1 MFVLCSNLVRT
12 VSSHFRLQLF
22 KHSSFLL
29 TICLCVFLFKA
40 MDAAEPDELVLENW
54 KSLGTASGLSVLHDH
69 EVLFPTVQVGTYH
82 SKWITVKNPSQQPV
96 VMQLILNSGVIVDE
110 CRSPDGPSQPSLS
123 SGLVLSENKAPI
135 MFGFSIGESAQ
146 TEAYVHPYG
155 TASFGPILFHPSN
168 RCGWRSS
175 ALIRNNLSGVEWLSL
190 RGFGGSFSLVLFEG
204 SKPVQSL
211 EFKLNL
217 PSPLNISPPDVF
229 YNMEEATYTC
239 SQPLSKEVYAMNTG
253 DLPLELRRIKVS
265 GTECGLDGFLVHTC
279 KGFALEP
286 GESTPLLISYK
297 ADFSAAN
304 VQRELELALGTG
316 ILVIPMKANL
326 PSHML
331 NFCKKSM
338 FWSRVKKFSFVFLSS
353 FGVFVVLFYIL
364 PPFLALGS
372 QEYTSKSGES
382 SIATVRHVGK
392 SSRVHR
398 NQKNGGKF
406 SLSSKMNGFFRSKE
420 DKTLLLDSVN
430 SYPDGEGVTLEQGH
444 VKPTVGNHRQTNNLP
459 QVQTQPE
466 SNTVEHSDVRD
477 ASKDG
482 KLTVKVGNEKGRR
495 RRKRK
500 GSGTGLTGIF
510 DVSSSQSG
518 NSTPSSPLSPVTS
531 LTPKRSWPMTSGL
544 DQAFEARS
552 QFAEVAEQKCQ
563 KISDTKA
570 STKGNIAEPEVSMKF
585 SNESRVFLV
594 QEKPSAPRKSA
605 GKLVLSPS
613 ATFPCTNRP
622 GPTFMASTSSIPPH
636 ARAPGSKVYNQKAVQ
651 TEEKIGH
658 EDYLKYDIWGDH
670 LSGLQLMGKPK
681 GGSYMT
687 SGVSESHSDSF
698 FVSGPQTLV
707 SKSQPGS
714 VSSYQVG

>member
-1 MFVLCSNLVRT
+1 M
-12 VSSHFRLQLF
+12 
-22 KHSSFLL
+22 
-29 TICLCVFLFKA
+29 
-40 MDAAEPDELVLENW
+40 
-54 KSLGTASGLSVLHDH
+54 
-69 EVLFPTVQVGTYH
+69 
-82 SKWITVKNPSQQPV
+82 
-96 VMQLILNSGVIVDE
+96 
-110 CRSPDGPSQPSLS
+110 
-123 SGLVLSENKAPI
+123 
-135 MFGFSIGESAQ
+135 
-146 TEAYVHPYG
+146 
-155 TASFGPILFHPSN
+155 
-168 RCGWRSS
+168 
-175 ALIRNNLSGVEWLSL
+175 
-190 RGFGGSFSLVLFEG
+190 
-204 SKPVQSL
+204 
-211 EFKLNL
+211 
-217 PSPLNISPPDVF
+217 
-229 YNMEEATYTC
+229 
-239 SQPLSKEVYAMNTG
+239 
-253 DLPLELRRIKVS
+253 
-265 GTECGLDGFLVHTC
+265 
-279 KGFALEP
+279 
-286 GESTPLLISYK
+286 
-297 ADFSAAN
+297 
-304 VQRELELALGTG
+304 
-316 ILVIPMKANL
+316 
-326 PSHML
+326 
-331 NFCKKSM
+331 
-338 FWSRVKKFSFVFLSS
+338 
-353 FGVFVVLFYIL
+353 
-364 PPFLALGS
+364 
-372 QEYTSKSGES
+372 
-382 SIATVRHVGK
+382 
-392 SSRVHR
+392 
-398 NQKNGGKF
+398 
-406 SLSSKMNGFFRSKE
+406 
-420 DKTLLLDSVN
+420 
-430 SYPDGEGVTLEQGH
+430 GEGVTLEQGH

-531 LTPKRSWPMTSGL
+531 LAPKRSWPVTSGL
-544 DQAFEARS
+544 DQTFEARS

-605 GKLVLSPS
+605 GKPVLSPS

-636 ARAPGSKVYNQKAVQ
+636 ARAPGSKVYSQKAVQ

-658 EDYLKYDIWGDH
+658 EDYFKYDIWGDH